1 MMEILEE
8 RGLSFMFP
16 LLRVQTEIW
25 RAIQQDASPS
35 ALEAW
40 ILERVSTDLHHTPG
54 FINVL
59 TTRYSYIYTKKMTQ
73 PMRT

>member
-16 LLRVQTEIW
+16 LLRVQSELW
-25 RAIQQDASPS
+25 KQIQADPTATSVYR
-35 ALEAW
+35 W
-40 ILERVSTDLHHTPG
+40 IKDTVSTDLHEKPA

-59 TTRYSYIYTKKMTQ
+59 TTR
-73 PMRT
+73 